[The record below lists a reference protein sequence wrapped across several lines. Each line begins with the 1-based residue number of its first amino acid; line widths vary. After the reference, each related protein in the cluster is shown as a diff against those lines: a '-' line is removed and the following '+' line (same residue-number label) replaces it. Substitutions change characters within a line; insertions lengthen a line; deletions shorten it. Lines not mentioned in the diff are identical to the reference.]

1 MSHSS
6 LICSVNYKTHI
17 DHSIGSD
24 AEESGSLVNGLQLIC
39 AVGRG
44 AQVLQFTEGALE
56 GGTVLPYE
64 LIAGA
69 EVFKLAGQSLERPL
83 DQSTIRLG

>member
-1 MSHSS
+1 MQRKQNNNA
-6 LICSVNYKTHI
+6 IETHI

-24 AEESGSLVNGLQLIC
+24 AEESGSLVDGLQFIN
-39 AVGRG
+39 AIAGG
-44 AQVLQFTEGALE
+44 TQVLQFTEGALE
-56 GGTVLPYE
+56 GGAVFPYE
-64 LIAGA
+64 LITGA

>member
-1 MSHSS
+1 MQSQ
-6 LICSVNYKTHI
+6 LNKNAIETHI

-24 AEESGSLVNGLQLIC
+24 AEESGSLVDGLQFID
-39 AVGRG
+39 AVAGG

-56 GGTVLPYE
+56 GGAVFPYQ
-64 LIAGA
+64 LVAGA
-69 EVFKLAGQSLERPL
+69 EVFKLAGQSLEHPL